1 MNYAIFEWDNTKD
14 TYNQQK
20 HDVSFTEAQEAFFDE
35 DRIIAGD
42 KSHSNLTE
50 TRYYCIGKIKRGI
63 VTVRFTCRNQNIR
76 IIGAG
81 FWRKGKK
88 DYEEKNRLH

>member
-1 MNYAIFEWDNTKD
+1 MNYAFFEWDDVKD
-14 TYNQQK
+14 AYNQQK

-35 DRIIAGD
+35 DRITAVD
-42 KSHSNLTE
+42 KSHSNLVE
-50 TRYYCIGKIKRGI
+50 TRYYCIGKIERGV
-63 VTVRFTCRNQNIR
+63 VTVRFTFRNQNIR

-88 DYEEKNRLH
+88 DYEEKNCIH